1 MKFKSLMLSSF
12 ACAALISSST
22 AFSSVQA
29 CGPQSQKTGQI
40 YKVNGSD
47 NNLMSA
53 PGSSGE
59 KLVNEKATA
68 ALGKTHYLTID
79 NSTTVK
85 EECNESGWSKVRVTD
100 PEWLKDSHIGWVPSR
115 ALRGQTKNAAGQEE
129 FTEADFTWGAKT
141 TPYKS
146 VIMAGVNKVH
156 RENSRCEKISPSSA
170 YLSSSKG
177 TPSDPVFYVTCG
189 EGADSF
195 NVFFSK
201 SEVEKGSSM
210 AAIKHIDKDT
220 AIQMCE
226 DYAKNNAT
234 HPSTVSFSR
243 VMDLAVTE
251 HPNGNT
257 TVMSS
262 FTAKNSFNLELKYN
276 IRCLS
281 NSSGFF
287 EANIAEA
294 K

>member
-1 MKFKSLMLSSF
+1 MKFKSLMLASF

-29 CGPQSQKTGQI
+29 CGPQSQMTGQI

-53 PGSSGE
+53 PGSSGK

-100 PEWLKDSHIGWVPSR
+100 PEWLKDSHIGWVPSK

-129 FTEADFTWGAKT
+129 FTEADFVWDKKT
-141 TPYKS
+141 TPHKKT
-146 VIMAGVNKVH
+146 IIAGVNKVH
-156 RENSRCEKISPSSA
+156 KENAKCKKIDPSSA

-177 TPSDPVFYVTCG
+177 TATDPVFFVTCG
-189 EGADSF
+189 EGANIF
-195 NVFFSK
+195 NAFFSK
-201 SEVEKGSSM
+201 SEIEKGKTLS
-210 AAIKHIDKDT
+210 ATKHVDKNT
-220 AIQMCE
+220 VIQKCE
-226 DYAKNNAT
+226 EYAKNNAT
-234 HPSTVSFSR
+234 HPSTVDFSR

-257 TVMSS
+257 TVTSS

-276 IRCLS
+276 IRCLA
-281 NSSGFF
+281 NASGLF
-287 EANIAEA
+287 EANINEA